1 MNQTALDFSRPS
13 LTPQSQRLLD
23 RLKLGPITNCDMRDQ
38 LSLLSY
44 TKRLS
49 EVRRAVHPKEII
61 KRHLGNGVYQYE
73 LKERKD
79 YGE

>member
-1 MNQTALDFSRPS
+1 MNQPSLDFSRPS
-13 LTPQSQRLLD
+13 LTPQSQRLLE

-61 KRHLGNGVYQYE
+61 KRHLGNGVYEYSLQE
-73 LKERKD
+73 VKQ
-79 YGE
+79 

>member
-38 LSLLSY
+38 IHLISHTRRIY
-44 TKRLS
+44 
-49 EVRRAVHPKEII
+49 EVRQAVRPKEIV
-61 KRHLGNGVYQYE
+61 KRHLGNGVYEYC
-73 LKERKD
+73 LKEVT
-79 YGE
+79 

>member
-1 MNQTALDFSRPS
+1 MNQPSLDFSTPS

-23 RLKLGPITNCDMRDQ
+23 RLKMGPITNCDMRDQ

-49 EVRRAVHPKEII
+49 EVRRAVHPKEIV
-61 KRHLGNGVYQYE
+61 KRHLGNGVYEYRLQE
-73 LKERKD
+73 VK
-79 YGE
+79 

>member
-1 MNQTALDFSRPS
+1 MNQPSLDFSRPS

-23 RLKLGPITNCDMRDQ
+23 RLELGPITNCDMRDQ
-38 LSLLSY
+38 LALLSY

-49 EVRRAVHPKEII
+49 EVRRAVRPKEII
-61 KRHLGNGVYQYE
+61 KRHLGNGVYEYSII
-73 LKERKD
+73 ERKD